1 MSDNNQKIN
10 TFFGKFD
17 ARFNAKVPAVIAETA
32 VEFFKQTFISKSWD
46 GNPWPVYNIKGNP
59 KQKEPTR
66 GSLMLRTLALFDSI
80 QPSET
85 SATKVTISAGGAKA
99 PYARVHNEGLR
110 VAGVRQVKAFT
121 NKNFMGKG
129 KAVPIKAHSRTVN
142 YQMPKRQF
150 IGKSTFLNTAIRA
163 ALLAEWKLKNK

>member
-17 ARFNAKVPAVIAETA
+17 ARFNAKVPFIVAETA
-32 VEFFKQTFISKSWD
+32 TEFFKDTFKSKSWD
-46 GNPWPVYNIKGNP
+46 NVPWPVYNPKGNRNR
-59 KQKEPTR
+59 KEPTR

-85 SATKVTISAGGAKA
+85 SANKVTISAGGAKV

-110 VAGVRQVKAFT
+110 VAGVRQVKAYT

-129 KAVPIKAHSRTVN
+129 KAVPIKAHNRTVN
-142 YQMPKRQF
+142 FIMPRRQF
-150 IGKSTFLNTAIRA
+150 IGRSVFLNNAIRE
-163 ALLAEWKLKNK
+163 ALVKEWKLKNK